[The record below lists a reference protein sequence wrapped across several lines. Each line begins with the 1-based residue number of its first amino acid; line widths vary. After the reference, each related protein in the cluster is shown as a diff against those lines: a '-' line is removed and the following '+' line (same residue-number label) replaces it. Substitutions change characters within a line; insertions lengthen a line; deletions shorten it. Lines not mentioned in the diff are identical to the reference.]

1 MPSDSVT
8 NISKSFKFTPSN
20 SHSVDSNT
28 SSFRVVSHRN
38 IHCKR
43 KLRKSV
49 MSSSFVNSANNDHI
63 SNKFIVG
70 RDRNNVLTKPG
81 NYYISSVFFL
91 SALF

>member
-28 SSFRVVSHRN
+28 SSFRIVSHRN
-38 IHCKR
+38 IHRKR

-49 MSSSFVNSANNDHI
+49 ISSSFVNSANNDQI

-70 RDRNNVLTKPG
+70 RDRINVLTKLG

-91 SALF
+91 SALL